1 MATKTDAQL
10 DGMVFH
16 IRYEVA
22 RLIDFLGI
30 GNQWVARIEG
40 LPDAVGT
47 FAAES
52 MLEAALVHARCVA
65 EFLRHSGEPEDT
77 ITARDYIPDWH
88 WIKGEG
94 LKDDLAEIHGRVTHL
109 GLIRLSVQHEG
120 TDFRWDEFLTGTAI
134 PTLLRGFREFL
145 RRLEPDRLEQF
156 NQPGL
161 DVERIDFD
169 AVITAHLGP

>member
-134 PTLLRGFREFL
+134 PTLYRNRSRHRPTGEARLPARLQGGVP
-145 RRLEPDRLEQF
+145 RR
-156 NQPGL
+156 PGT
-161 DVERIDFD
+161 ER
-169 AVITAHLGP
+169 ALPPARVL